1 MKAARVKGDETAFEE
16 IVDTL
21 KRVPKARLGVV
32 RDLVQALAT
41 PPKSTNGQRKARAR
55 KKVSLVDTPFCGMW
69 EDREDITNGQ
79 TYARQLRR
87 MLETRG
93 DRRKNVR

>member
-1 MKAARVKGDETAFEE
+1 MKAARIKVEETAFEE
-16 IVDTL
+16 IIDTL

-32 RDLVQALAT
+32 RDLVQALAI
-41 PPKSTNGQRKARAR
+41 PPTSPNSPRKAHAR
-55 KKVSLVDTPFCGMW
+55 KQVSLVDSPFCGMW
-69 EDREDITNGQ
+69 EDREDIADGQ

-87 MLETRG
+87 RLETRG

>member
-1 MKAARVKGDETAFEE
+1 MKAARAKAEAE
-16 IVDTL
+16 IFDDIVQTL

-32 RDLVQALAT
+32 RDLVHALAI
-41 PPKSTNGQRKARAR
+41 PPSTNAQRKARAR
-55 KKVSLVDTPFCGMW
+55 KKISLVDTPFCGMW
-69 EDREDITNGQ
+69 KDRKDITDGQ
-79 TYARQLRR
+79 TFARQLRR